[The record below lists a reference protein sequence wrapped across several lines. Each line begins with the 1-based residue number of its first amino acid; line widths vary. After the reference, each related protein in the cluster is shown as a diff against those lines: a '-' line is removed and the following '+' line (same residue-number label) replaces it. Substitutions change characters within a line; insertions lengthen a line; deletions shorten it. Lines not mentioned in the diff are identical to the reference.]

1 MYSQLFLLI
10 ILNLLYTSSLFA
22 QSGVVYESGGE
33 LIYEQAAFD
42 VKHYE
47 LDLKINPAD
56 SSVAGYVT
64 MNAAIVHPTNKI
76 ALDLDP
82 DMKIW
87 KIEWLSWSDFPE
99 LSFLR
104 PDSNKKFMIDFPATL
119 QPGENIAIR
128 IHYEG
133 KPRVAPNPPWDGGFV
148 WSTTSGGEPWIG
160 VANQTTGAW
169 LWWPNK
175 DHPSDKPDSVDLHF
189 TLPEGLKAVSNG
201 RLVEVSIEEEGWVR
215 WSWHVSTPI
224 NNYNVT
230 VNAAPYETLT
240 DTYQSITGDETEI
253 TFWVLPE
260 FIEQGK
266 ALFPQFA
273 KQLRFMEELAGPYP
287 FRADK
292 FGVVHTPYLGME
304 HQTIISYGAN
314 FEDDNLFGLNNG
326 FDDLFQ
332 HELAHEWWGNLVSVW
347 DWRDFW
353 IHEGFGTYMQALY
366 AEHLNGKPEY
376 QNMMELFRQRINSA
390 SPVAPVRTMTTTEIT
405 KGNRGGDVYYKGAWI
420 LHTLRYLIGD
430 DHFFESLR
438 RFAYPD
444 PAMEELSDGSQ
455 VRFVTSVDYIKITE
469 KISGTDLGWFFDLY
483 LRESELPE
491 LFHEVTDEGILKMK
505 WNIPESKSFPMPVD
519 VRINGNTERI
529 IIEGETDI
537 AIPQDAE
544 IDLDPENRVLKK
556 EQSAS
561 QQ

>member
-1 MYSQLFLLI
+1 MCGKLLLLFVLKFLI
-10 ILNLLYTSSLFA
+10 TAPLSA
-22 QSGVVYESGGE
+22 QNGLVYESGGE

-56 SSVAGYVT
+56 STVAGHVT
-64 MNAAIVHPTNKI
+64 MKAAIVHPSNKI

-82 DMKIW
+82 AMEIE

-104 PDSNKKFMIDFPATL
+104 SDSTKKFLIDFPATL
-119 QPGENIAIR
+119 QPGETISIR
-128 IHYEG
+128 IHYKG

-148 WSTTSGGEPWIG
+148 WSQSPGGEPWIG
-160 VANQTTGAW
+160 VANQTIGAW

-175 DHPSDKPDSVDLHF
+175 DHPSDKPDSVNLHF
-189 TLPEGLKAVSNG
+189 TLPEGLKVASNG
-201 RLVEVSIEEEGWVR
+201 RLQEVSVKEDGWVR
-215 WSWHVSTPI
+215 WSWFVSTPI
-224 NNYNVT
+224 NNYNIS
-230 VNAAPYETLT
+230 VNAAPYEILT
-240 DTYQSITGDETEI
+240 DTYQSTAGDEIEM

-260 FIEQGK
+260 FLEQGK

-273 KQLRFMEELAGPYP
+273 EQLRFMEELAGPYP

-304 HQTIISYGAN
+304 HQTIISYGAS
-314 FEDDNLFGLNNG
+314 FEDDNLFGLDNG

-347 DWRDFW
+347 NWRDFW

-366 AEHLNGKPEY
+366 AEHLNGKPAY
-376 QNMMELFRQRINSA
+376 HNTMKLFRQRINSVL
-390 SPVAPVRTMTTTEIT
+390 PVAPIRTMSTTEIT
-405 KGNRGGDVYYKGAWI
+405 EGNRGGDVYYKGAWI

-444 PAMEELSDGSQ
+444 PAMEERVDGAQ
-455 VRFVTSVDYIKITE
+455 VRFVTSEDYISITE
-469 KISGTDLGWFFDLY
+469 KISGMELDWFFDLY

-491 LFHEVTDEGILKMK
+491 LVHEITDEQTLKLR
-505 WNIPESKSFPMPVD
+505 WEIPGDKKFPMPLD
-519 VRINGNTERI
+519 VSINGKTERI
-529 IIEGETDI
+529 IIDGET
-537 AIPQDAE
+537 E
-544 IDLDPENRVLKK
+544 ITIRQNSEVDLDPENRILKR
-556 EQSAS
+556 EMSVSNQ
-561 QQ
+561 